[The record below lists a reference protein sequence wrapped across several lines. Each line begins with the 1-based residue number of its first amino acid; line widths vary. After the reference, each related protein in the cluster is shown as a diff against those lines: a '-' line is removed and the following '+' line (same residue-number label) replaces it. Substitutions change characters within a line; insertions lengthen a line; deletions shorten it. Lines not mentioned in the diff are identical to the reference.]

1 MRISSP
7 AVPKTAAK
15 MFEAQPITNIS
26 PIKDLVPRVLD
37 YLSVGDL
44 SRVAYTNSEN
54 NFSVEAEVQR
64 KLVSWSCPNGDGLE
78 DIVSPLAI

>member
-1 MRISSP
+1 
-7 AVPKTAAK
+7 
-15 MFEAQPITNIS
+15 
-26 PIKDLVPRVLD
+26 
-37 YLSVGDL
+37 
-44 SRVAYTNSEN
+44 VASTNSEN